1 MPNHLLRQYNLN
13 LFSDLIAQ
21 SIRLTEQ
28 QRSSI
33 KRIIKRN
40 NSRQTDLLNY
50 KTINCLLKLFQQN
63 STTNMIWMKTEH
75 FISLPLMADNDIG
88 KIHTKLNKFKRFA
101 AVLELDKLKTLLV
114 VSQLIV
120 DHKMNHSVFSELI

>member
-1 MPNHLLRQYNLN
+1 
-13 LFSDLIAQ
+13 
-21 SIRLTEQ
+21 
-28 QRSSI
+28 
-33 KRIIKRN
+33 
-40 NSRQTDLLNY
+40 
-50 KTINCLLKLFQQN
+50 
-63 STTNMIWMKTEH
+63 MKTEH
-75 FISLPLMADNDIG
+75 FISLPLMVDNDIG

>member
-1 MPNHLLRQYNLN
+1 MLRQYNLN

-40 NSRQTDLLNY
+40 NSLQTDLLNY

-75 FISLPLMADNDIG
+75 FISLPLMVDNDIG